1 MFNYD
6 NENIV
11 QFDRAVRLFGEDNST
26 IQPDDFFGIF
36 DLFLTS
42 FNEAKHDL
50 ENIRK
55 RRDEEEKRAKQE
67 IEVSI
72 YSNFFIECY
81 VYFEKGR
88 GGWIFH
94 MKIFVFWK
102 IMHSDIFEN
111 N

>member
-1 MFNYD
+1 MTIFLHL
-6 NENIV
+6 ILKIFRL

-36 DLFLTS
+36 DTFLTS

-67 IEVSI
+67 VEVNNI
-72 YSNFFIECY
+72 VKN
-81 VYFEKGR
+81 K
-88 GGWIFH
+88 
-94 MKIFVFWK
+94 
-102 IMHSDIFEN
+102 HSRTLSTQSTISLP
-111 N
+111 

>member
-1 MFNYD
+1 MYD
-6 NENIV
+6 SV
-11 QFDRAVRLFGEDNST
+11 DQFDRAVRLFGEDNST

-67 IEVSI
+67 IEVKWIGIQNFHLQYCSELLSI
-72 YSNFFIECY
+72 GLEISSI
-81 VYFEKGR
+81 
-88 GGWIFH
+88 
-94 MKIFVFWK
+94 
-102 IMHSDIFEN
+102 
-111 N
+111 